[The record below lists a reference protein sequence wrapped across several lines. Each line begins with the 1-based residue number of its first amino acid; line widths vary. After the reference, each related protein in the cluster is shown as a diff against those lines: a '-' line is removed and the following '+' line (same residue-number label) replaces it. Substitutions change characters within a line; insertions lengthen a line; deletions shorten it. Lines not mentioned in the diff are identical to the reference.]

1 MLSSKKKIM
10 NSPSHTNVPMV
21 PVQHSL
27 FLKLPSE
34 LRLEVYD
41 FLGPREPKSYP
52 FGGTVIRS
60 IDRRVP
66 PTALMATCRYLHD
79 EILAHFYNTVTFHYI
94 TQTTNF
100 LHTGGLRPIALAAV
114 RRVKKLHLEIHWKAS
129 KPSFE
134 ENSSKH
140 SYVLFRWL
148 GQVNKL
154 VLREAKSLEV
164 VTIAVVDLAVGVD
177 WECKKRLLDPL
188 EMLGQRAV
196 LRLGE
201 VTTTGEEEEVKLTAR
216 MKLYLDGINKHR
228 LRTSDVAALG
238 KQ

>member
-1 MLSSKKKIM
+1 ML
-10 NSPSHTNVPMV
+10 PA
-21 PVQHSL
+21 QHSL
-27 FLKLPSE
+27 LLKLPSE
-34 LRLEVYD
+34 LRLEIYD
-41 FLGPREPKSYP
+41 ILGRREPKSYP
-52 FGGTVIRS
+52 FGWGPIRS
-60 IDRRVP
+60 IDRRAP

-79 EILAHFYNTVTFHYI
+79 EIIAHFYNTVTFHYA
-94 TQTTNF
+94 TRTTNYPR
-100 LHTGGLRPIALAAV
+100 TGSLRPIALAAI
-114 RRVKKLHLEIHWKAS
+114 RRVKRFHLEIHWEAS
-129 KPSFE
+129 RPSFE

-148 GQVNKL
+148 EDINKL
-154 VLREAKSLEV
+154 VLREAKSLEM

-201 VTTTGEEEEVKLTAR
+201 VTTTGEEEEVELTAR

-228 LRTSDVAALG
+228 MRTSDVTALG
-238 KQ
+238 EQ